1 MIEFNNV
8 SKIYNNNVKA
18 LSDVSVKI
26 DSGDFVFL
34 VGPSGSGKSTFI
46 KMLLKEIE
54 PTMGNIT
61 VADKKLSEI
70 KRNQIPYYRRK
81 IGMVFQDFRLIPTL
95 NVYENV
101 AFAMRVVEASQ
112 KEIRKRVPMVLSLVG
127 LSHKYKM
134 FPNELSGGEQQ
145 RVSLARAIV
154 NNPSVLIADE
164 PTGNLDP
171 DTAKEIMELL
181 EDINRSG
188 TTIVMATHAKDIVDS
203 MKKRVIAIEKG
214 SIERGCTKMKINT
227 INYFIVDAL
236 KSIKRNITVSFAAM
250 LTVLVTFFVLGT
262 FTLVGLNFNKT
273 IEDVADKIEIKVYL
287 QDDIKLVNQR
297 EVEIKLAEQEGVKA
311 VTYESKDEAFTKLKK
326 DLEGNS
332 GMLEG
337 YSLENNPLASSY
349 IVTLEDASYAG
360 DVSKA
365 VEDMTGVESITNQ
378 QELIEKISNV
388 VDFVQILGIVLFFV
402 FIGVSIFLIMNTIK
416 LAVYSRRR
424 EVGIMK
430 FVGATD
436 WFIRWPFVIEGMIIG
451 AVGSLL
457 ATAIL
462 YFIYRGVFGFIA
474 SNLLIANLVPVSFV
488 LTTLLGGFLL
498 GGIVVGAIGS
508 IAALRKFLVV

>member
-1 MIEFNNV
+1 
-8 SKIYNNNVKA
+8 
-18 LSDVSVKI
+18 
-26 DSGDFVFL
+26 
-34 VGPSGSGKSTFI
+34 
-46 KMLLKEIE
+46 
-54 PTMGNIT
+54 
-61 VADKKLSEI
+61 
-70 KRNQIPYYRRK
+70 
-81 IGMVFQDFRLIPTL
+81 
-95 NVYENV
+95 
-101 AFAMRVVEASQ
+101 
-112 KEIRKRVPMVLSLVG
+112 
-127 LSHKYKM
+127 
-134 FPNELSGGEQQ
+134 
-145 RVSLARAIV
+145 
-154 NNPSVLIADE
+154 
-164 PTGNLDP
+164 
-171 DTAKEIMELL
+171 
-181 EDINRSG
+181 
-188 TTIVMATHAKDIVDS
+188 
-203 MKKRVIAIEKG
+203 
-214 SIERGCTKMKINT
+214 MKINT

-365 VEDMTGVESITNQ
+365 AEDMTGVESITNQ

-388 VDFVQILGIVLFFV
+388 GDFVQILGVVLFFV

>member
-1 MIEFNNV
+1 
-8 SKIYNNNVKA
+8 
-18 LSDVSVKI
+18 
-26 DSGDFVFL
+26 
-34 VGPSGSGKSTFI
+34 
-46 KMLLKEIE
+46 
-54 PTMGNIT
+54 
-61 VADKKLSEI
+61 
-70 KRNQIPYYRRK
+70 
-81 IGMVFQDFRLIPTL
+81 
-95 NVYENV
+95 
-101 AFAMRVVEASQ
+101 
-112 KEIRKRVPMVLSLVG
+112 
-127 LSHKYKM
+127 
-134 FPNELSGGEQQ
+134 
-145 RVSLARAIV
+145 
-154 NNPSVLIADE
+154 
-164 PTGNLDP
+164 
-171 DTAKEIMELL
+171 
-181 EDINRSG
+181 
-188 TTIVMATHAKDIVDS
+188 
-203 MKKRVIAIEKG
+203 
-214 SIERGCTKMKINT
+214 MKINK

>member
-1 MIEFNNV
+1 
-8 SKIYNNNVKA
+8 
-18 LSDVSVKI
+18 
-26 DSGDFVFL
+26 
-34 VGPSGSGKSTFI
+34 
-46 KMLLKEIE
+46 
-54 PTMGNIT
+54 
-61 VADKKLSEI
+61 
-70 KRNQIPYYRRK
+70 
-81 IGMVFQDFRLIPTL
+81 
-95 NVYENV
+95 
-101 AFAMRVVEASQ
+101 
-112 KEIRKRVPMVLSLVG
+112 
-127 LSHKYKM
+127 
-134 FPNELSGGEQQ
+134 
-145 RVSLARAIV
+145 
-154 NNPSVLIADE
+154 
-164 PTGNLDP
+164 
-171 DTAKEIMELL
+171 
-181 EDINRSG
+181 
-188 TTIVMATHAKDIVDS
+188 
-203 MKKRVIAIEKG
+203 
-214 SIERGCTKMKINT
+214 MKINT

-250 LTVLVTFFVLGT
+250 LTVLVTFLVLGT

-297 EVEIKLAEQEGVKA
+297 EVEIKLSEQDGVKA

-349 IVTLEDASYAG
+349 IVTLEDASYASN
-360 DVSKA
+360 VTKA
-365 VEDMTGVESITNQ
+365 VEDMTGVESVTNQ
-378 QELIEKISNV
+378 QELIEKISRV
-388 VDFVQILGIVLFFV
+388 VDFVQILGVILFFV
-402 FIGVSIFLIMNTIK
+402 FIGISIFLIMNTIK

-436 WFIRWPFVIEGMIIG
+436 WFIRWPFVIEGIIIG
-451 AVGSLL
+451 AIGSLL
-457 ATAIL
+457 ATAVI

>member
-1 MIEFNNV
+1 
-8 SKIYNNNVKA
+8 
-18 LSDVSVKI
+18 
-26 DSGDFVFL
+26 
-34 VGPSGSGKSTFI
+34 
-46 KMLLKEIE
+46 
-54 PTMGNIT
+54 
-61 VADKKLSEI
+61 
-70 KRNQIPYYRRK
+70 
-81 IGMVFQDFRLIPTL
+81 
-95 NVYENV
+95 
-101 AFAMRVVEASQ
+101 
-112 KEIRKRVPMVLSLVG
+112 
-127 LSHKYKM
+127 
-134 FPNELSGGEQQ
+134 
-145 RVSLARAIV
+145 
-154 NNPSVLIADE
+154 
-164 PTGNLDP
+164 
-171 DTAKEIMELL
+171 
-181 EDINRSG
+181 
-188 TTIVMATHAKDIVDS
+188 
-203 MKKRVIAIEKG
+203 
-214 SIERGCTKMKINT
+214 MKINT

-378 QELIEKISNV
+378 QELIEKISRV
-388 VDFVQILGIVLFFV
+388 VDFVQILGVVLFFV

-451 AVGSLL
+451 AVGSLF
-457 ATAIL
+457 ATALL

>member
-1 MIEFNNV
+1 
-8 SKIYNNNVKA
+8 
-18 LSDVSVKI
+18 
-26 DSGDFVFL
+26 
-34 VGPSGSGKSTFI
+34 
-46 KMLLKEIE
+46 
-54 PTMGNIT
+54 
-61 VADKKLSEI
+61 
-70 KRNQIPYYRRK
+70 
-81 IGMVFQDFRLIPTL
+81 
-95 NVYENV
+95 
-101 AFAMRVVEASQ
+101 
-112 KEIRKRVPMVLSLVG
+112 
-127 LSHKYKM
+127 
-134 FPNELSGGEQQ
+134 
-145 RVSLARAIV
+145 
-154 NNPSVLIADE
+154 
-164 PTGNLDP
+164 
-171 DTAKEIMELL
+171 
-181 EDINRSG
+181 
-188 TTIVMATHAKDIVDS
+188 
-203 MKKRVIAIEKG
+203 
-214 SIERGCTKMKINT
+214 MKINT

-488 LTTLLGGFLL
+488 LTRLLGGFLL

>member
-1 MIEFNNV
+1 
-8 SKIYNNNVKA
+8 
-18 LSDVSVKI
+18 
-26 DSGDFVFL
+26 
-34 VGPSGSGKSTFI
+34 
-46 KMLLKEIE
+46 
-54 PTMGNIT
+54 
-61 VADKKLSEI
+61 
-70 KRNQIPYYRRK
+70 
-81 IGMVFQDFRLIPTL
+81 
-95 NVYENV
+95 
-101 AFAMRVVEASQ
+101 
-112 KEIRKRVPMVLSLVG
+112 
-127 LSHKYKM
+127 
-134 FPNELSGGEQQ
+134 
-145 RVSLARAIV
+145 
-154 NNPSVLIADE
+154 
-164 PTGNLDP
+164 
-171 DTAKEIMELL
+171 
-181 EDINRSG
+181 
-188 TTIVMATHAKDIVDS
+188 
-203 MKKRVIAIEKG
+203 
-214 SIERGCTKMKINT
+214 MKINT

-262 FTLVGLNFNKT
+262 FTLVGLNFNKA

-378 QELIEKISNV
+378 QELIEKISRV
-388 VDFVQILGIVLFFV
+388 VDFVQILGVVLFFV

-457 ATAIL
+457 ATVIL
-462 YFIYRGVFGFIA
+462 YFIYRGIFGFIA

>member
-1 MIEFNNV
+1 
-8 SKIYNNNVKA
+8 
-18 LSDVSVKI
+18 
-26 DSGDFVFL
+26 
-34 VGPSGSGKSTFI
+34 
-46 KMLLKEIE
+46 
-54 PTMGNIT
+54 
-61 VADKKLSEI
+61 
-70 KRNQIPYYRRK
+70 
-81 IGMVFQDFRLIPTL
+81 
-95 NVYENV
+95 
-101 AFAMRVVEASQ
+101 
-112 KEIRKRVPMVLSLVG
+112 
-127 LSHKYKM
+127 
-134 FPNELSGGEQQ
+134 
-145 RVSLARAIV
+145 
-154 NNPSVLIADE
+154 
-164 PTGNLDP
+164 
-171 DTAKEIMELL
+171 
-181 EDINRSG
+181 
-188 TTIVMATHAKDIVDS
+188 
-203 MKKRVIAIEKG
+203 
-214 SIERGCTKMKINT
+214 MKINT

-388 VDFVQILGIVLFFV
+388 VDFVQILGVVLFFV

-436 WFIRWPFVIEGMIIG
+436 WFIRWPFGIEGMIIG
-451 AVGSLL
+451 VVGSLL

-488 LTTLLGGFLL
+488 LTRLLGGFLL

>member
-1 MIEFNNV
+1 
-8 SKIYNNNVKA
+8 
-18 LSDVSVKI
+18 
-26 DSGDFVFL
+26 
-34 VGPSGSGKSTFI
+34 
-46 KMLLKEIE
+46 
-54 PTMGNIT
+54 
-61 VADKKLSEI
+61 
-70 KRNQIPYYRRK
+70 
-81 IGMVFQDFRLIPTL
+81 
-95 NVYENV
+95 
-101 AFAMRVVEASQ
+101 
-112 KEIRKRVPMVLSLVG
+112 
-127 LSHKYKM
+127 
-134 FPNELSGGEQQ
+134 
-145 RVSLARAIV
+145 
-154 NNPSVLIADE
+154 
-164 PTGNLDP
+164 
-171 DTAKEIMELL
+171 
-181 EDINRSG
+181 
-188 TTIVMATHAKDIVDS
+188 
-203 MKKRVIAIEKG
+203 
-214 SIERGCTKMKINT
+214 MKINT

-287 QDDIKLVNQR
+287 QDDIKLVNKR
-297 EVEIKLAEQEGVKA
+297 EVEIKLSEQDGVKA

-349 IVTLEDASYAG
+349 IVTLEDASYASN
-360 DVSKA
+360 VTKA
-365 VEDMTGVESITNQ
+365 VEDMTGVESVTNQ
-378 QELIEKISNV
+378 QELIEKISRV
-388 VDFVQILGIVLFFV
+388 VDFVQILGVILFFV

-436 WFIRWPFVIEGMIIG
+436 WFIRWPFVIEGILIG
-451 AVGSLL
+451 AIGSLL
-457 ATAIL
+457 ATAVL

-488 LTTLLGGFLL
+488 LTRLLGGFLL

>member
-1 MIEFNNV
+1 
-8 SKIYNNNVKA
+8 
-18 LSDVSVKI
+18 
-26 DSGDFVFL
+26 
-34 VGPSGSGKSTFI
+34 
-46 KMLLKEIE
+46 
-54 PTMGNIT
+54 
-61 VADKKLSEI
+61 
-70 KRNQIPYYRRK
+70 
-81 IGMVFQDFRLIPTL
+81 
-95 NVYENV
+95 
-101 AFAMRVVEASQ
+101 
-112 KEIRKRVPMVLSLVG
+112 
-127 LSHKYKM
+127 
-134 FPNELSGGEQQ
+134 
-145 RVSLARAIV
+145 
-154 NNPSVLIADE
+154 
-164 PTGNLDP
+164 
-171 DTAKEIMELL
+171 
-181 EDINRSG
+181 
-188 TTIVMATHAKDIVDS
+188 
-203 MKKRVIAIEKG
+203 
-214 SIERGCTKMKINT
+214 MKINT

-378 QELIEKISNV
+378 QELIEKISSV
-388 VDFVQILGIVLFFV
+388 VDFVQILGVVLFFV

>member
-1 MIEFNNV
+1 
-8 SKIYNNNVKA
+8 
-18 LSDVSVKI
+18 
-26 DSGDFVFL
+26 
-34 VGPSGSGKSTFI
+34 
-46 KMLLKEIE
+46 
-54 PTMGNIT
+54 
-61 VADKKLSEI
+61 
-70 KRNQIPYYRRK
+70 
-81 IGMVFQDFRLIPTL
+81 
-95 NVYENV
+95 
-101 AFAMRVVEASQ
+101 
-112 KEIRKRVPMVLSLVG
+112 
-127 LSHKYKM
+127 
-134 FPNELSGGEQQ
+134 
-145 RVSLARAIV
+145 
-154 NNPSVLIADE
+154 
-164 PTGNLDP
+164 
-171 DTAKEIMELL
+171 
-181 EDINRSG
+181 
-188 TTIVMATHAKDIVDS
+188 
-203 MKKRVIAIEKG
+203 
-214 SIERGCTKMKINT
+214 MKINT

-349 IVTLEDASYAG
+349 IVTLEDASYAD

-378 QELIEKISNV
+378 QELIEKISRV
-388 VDFVQILGIVLFFV
+388 VDFVQILGVVLFFV

>member
-1 MIEFNNV
+1 
-8 SKIYNNNVKA
+8 
-18 LSDVSVKI
+18 
-26 DSGDFVFL
+26 
-34 VGPSGSGKSTFI
+34 
-46 KMLLKEIE
+46 
-54 PTMGNIT
+54 
-61 VADKKLSEI
+61 
-70 KRNQIPYYRRK
+70 
-81 IGMVFQDFRLIPTL
+81 
-95 NVYENV
+95 
-101 AFAMRVVEASQ
+101 
-112 KEIRKRVPMVLSLVG
+112 
-127 LSHKYKM
+127 
-134 FPNELSGGEQQ
+134 
-145 RVSLARAIV
+145 
-154 NNPSVLIADE
+154 
-164 PTGNLDP
+164 
-171 DTAKEIMELL
+171 
-181 EDINRSG
+181 
-188 TTIVMATHAKDIVDS
+188 
-203 MKKRVIAIEKG
+203 
-214 SIERGCTKMKINT
+214 MKIST
-227 INYFIVDAL
+227 LNYFIVDAL

-297 EVEIKLAEQEGVKA
+297 EVEIKLSEQDGVKA

-349 IVTLEDASYAG
+349 IVTLEDASYASN
-360 DVSKA
+360 VTKA
-365 VEDMTGVESITNQ
+365 VEDMTGVESVTNQ
-378 QELIEKISNV
+378 QELIEKISRV
-388 VDFVQILGIVLFFV
+388 VDFVQILGVILFFV

-436 WFIRWPFVIEGMIIG
+436 WFIRWPFVIEGIIIG
-451 AVGSLL
+451 AIGSLL
-457 ATAIL
+457 ATAVI

>member
-1 MIEFNNV
+1 
-8 SKIYNNNVKA
+8 
-18 LSDVSVKI
+18 
-26 DSGDFVFL
+26 
-34 VGPSGSGKSTFI
+34 
-46 KMLLKEIE
+46 
-54 PTMGNIT
+54 
-61 VADKKLSEI
+61 
-70 KRNQIPYYRRK
+70 
-81 IGMVFQDFRLIPTL
+81 
-95 NVYENV
+95 
-101 AFAMRVVEASQ
+101 
-112 KEIRKRVPMVLSLVG
+112 
-127 LSHKYKM
+127 
-134 FPNELSGGEQQ
+134 
-145 RVSLARAIV
+145 
-154 NNPSVLIADE
+154 
-164 PTGNLDP
+164 
-171 DTAKEIMELL
+171 
-181 EDINRSG
+181 
-188 TTIVMATHAKDIVDS
+188 
-203 MKKRVIAIEKG
+203 
-214 SIERGCTKMKINT
+214 MKINT

-326 DLEGNS
+326 DLKGNS

-388 VDFVQILGIVLFFV
+388 VDFVQILGVVLFFV

-498 GGIVVGAIGS
+498 GGIVIGAIGS

>member
-1 MIEFNNV
+1 
-8 SKIYNNNVKA
+8 
-18 LSDVSVKI
+18 
-26 DSGDFVFL
+26 
-34 VGPSGSGKSTFI
+34 
-46 KMLLKEIE
+46 
-54 PTMGNIT
+54 
-61 VADKKLSEI
+61 
-70 KRNQIPYYRRK
+70 
-81 IGMVFQDFRLIPTL
+81 
-95 NVYENV
+95 
-101 AFAMRVVEASQ
+101 
-112 KEIRKRVPMVLSLVG
+112 
-127 LSHKYKM
+127 
-134 FPNELSGGEQQ
+134 
-145 RVSLARAIV
+145 
-154 NNPSVLIADE
+154 
-164 PTGNLDP
+164 
-171 DTAKEIMELL
+171 
-181 EDINRSG
+181 
-188 TTIVMATHAKDIVDS
+188 
-203 MKKRVIAIEKG
+203 
-214 SIERGCTKMKINT
+214 MKINT

-388 VDFVQILGIVLFFV
+388 VDFVQILGVVLFFV

-457 ATAIL
+457 ATVIL
-462 YFIYRGVFGFIA
+462 YFIYRGIFGFIE

>member
-1 MIEFNNV
+1 
-8 SKIYNNNVKA
+8 
-18 LSDVSVKI
+18 
-26 DSGDFVFL
+26 
-34 VGPSGSGKSTFI
+34 
-46 KMLLKEIE
+46 
-54 PTMGNIT
+54 
-61 VADKKLSEI
+61 
-70 KRNQIPYYRRK
+70 
-81 IGMVFQDFRLIPTL
+81 
-95 NVYENV
+95 
-101 AFAMRVVEASQ
+101 
-112 KEIRKRVPMVLSLVG
+112 
-127 LSHKYKM
+127 
-134 FPNELSGGEQQ
+134 
-145 RVSLARAIV
+145 
-154 NNPSVLIADE
+154 
-164 PTGNLDP
+164 
-171 DTAKEIMELL
+171 
-181 EDINRSG
+181 
-188 TTIVMATHAKDIVDS
+188 
-203 MKKRVIAIEKG
+203 
-214 SIERGCTKMKINT
+214 MKINT
-227 INYFIVDAL
+227 ITYFIVDAL

-360 DVSKA
+360 SVSKA

-378 QELIEKISNV
+378 QELIEKISRV
-388 VDFVQILGIVLFFV
+388 VDFVQILGVVLFFV

-451 AVGSLL
+451 AVGSLF
-457 ATAIL
+457 ATVIL

-474 SNLLIANLVPVSFV
+474 SNLLIANLVPVSFI

-498 GGIVVGAIGS
+498 GGILVGAIGS

>member
-1 MIEFNNV
+1 
-8 SKIYNNNVKA
+8 
-18 LSDVSVKI
+18 
-26 DSGDFVFL
+26 
-34 VGPSGSGKSTFI
+34 
-46 KMLLKEIE
+46 
-54 PTMGNIT
+54 
-61 VADKKLSEI
+61 
-70 KRNQIPYYRRK
+70 
-81 IGMVFQDFRLIPTL
+81 
-95 NVYENV
+95 
-101 AFAMRVVEASQ
+101 
-112 KEIRKRVPMVLSLVG
+112 
-127 LSHKYKM
+127 
-134 FPNELSGGEQQ
+134 
-145 RVSLARAIV
+145 
-154 NNPSVLIADE
+154 
-164 PTGNLDP
+164 
-171 DTAKEIMELL
+171 
-181 EDINRSG
+181 
-188 TTIVMATHAKDIVDS
+188 
-203 MKKRVIAIEKG
+203 
-214 SIERGCTKMKINT
+214 MKINT

-388 VDFVQILGIVLFFV
+388 VDFVQILGVVLFFV

-457 ATAIL
+457 ATVIL

>member
-1 MIEFNNV
+1 
-8 SKIYNNNVKA
+8 
-18 LSDVSVKI
+18 
-26 DSGDFVFL
+26 
-34 VGPSGSGKSTFI
+34 
-46 KMLLKEIE
+46 
-54 PTMGNIT
+54 
-61 VADKKLSEI
+61 
-70 KRNQIPYYRRK
+70 
-81 IGMVFQDFRLIPTL
+81 
-95 NVYENV
+95 
-101 AFAMRVVEASQ
+101 
-112 KEIRKRVPMVLSLVG
+112 
-127 LSHKYKM
+127 
-134 FPNELSGGEQQ
+134 
-145 RVSLARAIV
+145 
-154 NNPSVLIADE
+154 
-164 PTGNLDP
+164 
-171 DTAKEIMELL
+171 
-181 EDINRSG
+181 
-188 TTIVMATHAKDIVDS
+188 
-203 MKKRVIAIEKG
+203 
-214 SIERGCTKMKINT
+214 MKINT
-227 INYFIVDAL
+227 ITYFIVDAL

-360 DVSKA
+360 NVSKA

-378 QELIEKISNV
+378 QELIEKISRV
-388 VDFVQILGIVLFFV
+388 VDFVQILGVVLFFV

-451 AVGSLL
+451 AVGSLF
-457 ATAIL
+457 ATVIL

-474 SNLLIANLVPVSFV
+474 SNLLIANLVPVSFI

>member
-1 MIEFNNV
+1 
-8 SKIYNNNVKA
+8 
-18 LSDVSVKI
+18 
-26 DSGDFVFL
+26 
-34 VGPSGSGKSTFI
+34 
-46 KMLLKEIE
+46 
-54 PTMGNIT
+54 
-61 VADKKLSEI
+61 
-70 KRNQIPYYRRK
+70 
-81 IGMVFQDFRLIPTL
+81 
-95 NVYENV
+95 
-101 AFAMRVVEASQ
+101 
-112 KEIRKRVPMVLSLVG
+112 
-127 LSHKYKM
+127 
-134 FPNELSGGEQQ
+134 
-145 RVSLARAIV
+145 
-154 NNPSVLIADE
+154 
-164 PTGNLDP
+164 
-171 DTAKEIMELL
+171 
-181 EDINRSG
+181 
-188 TTIVMATHAKDIVDS
+188 
-203 MKKRVIAIEKG
+203 
-214 SIERGCTKMKINT
+214 MKINT

-388 VDFVQILGIVLFFV
+388 VDFVQILGVVLFFV

-457 ATAIL
+457 ATVIL
-462 YFIYRGVFGFIA
+462 YFIYRGIFGFIA

-498 GGIVVGAIGS
+498 GGIVVGAIRS

>member
-1 MIEFNNV
+1 
-8 SKIYNNNVKA
+8 
-18 LSDVSVKI
+18 
-26 DSGDFVFL
+26 
-34 VGPSGSGKSTFI
+34 
-46 KMLLKEIE
+46 
-54 PTMGNIT
+54 
-61 VADKKLSEI
+61 
-70 KRNQIPYYRRK
+70 
-81 IGMVFQDFRLIPTL
+81 
-95 NVYENV
+95 
-101 AFAMRVVEASQ
+101 
-112 KEIRKRVPMVLSLVG
+112 
-127 LSHKYKM
+127 
-134 FPNELSGGEQQ
+134 
-145 RVSLARAIV
+145 
-154 NNPSVLIADE
+154 
-164 PTGNLDP
+164 
-171 DTAKEIMELL
+171 
-181 EDINRSG
+181 
-188 TTIVMATHAKDIVDS
+188 
-203 MKKRVIAIEKG
+203 
-214 SIERGCTKMKINT
+214 MKINT

-287 QDDIKLVNQR
+287 QDDIKLVNKR
-297 EVEIKLAEQEGVKA
+297 EVEIKLSEQDGVKA

-349 IVTLEDASYAG
+349 IVTLEDASYASN
-360 DVSKA
+360 VTKA
-365 VEDMTGVESITNQ
+365 VEDMTGVESVTNQ
-378 QELIEKISNV
+378 QELIEKISRV
-388 VDFVQILGIVLFFV
+388 VDFVQILGVILFFV

-416 LAVYSRRR
+416 LAVYLRRR

-436 WFIRWPFVIEGMIIG
+436 WFIRWPFVIEGIIIG
-451 AVGSLL
+451 AIGSLL
-457 ATAIL
+457 ATAVL

>member
-1 MIEFNNV
+1 
-8 SKIYNNNVKA
+8 
-18 LSDVSVKI
+18 
-26 DSGDFVFL
+26 
-34 VGPSGSGKSTFI
+34 
-46 KMLLKEIE
+46 
-54 PTMGNIT
+54 
-61 VADKKLSEI
+61 
-70 KRNQIPYYRRK
+70 
-81 IGMVFQDFRLIPTL
+81 
-95 NVYENV
+95 
-101 AFAMRVVEASQ
+101 
-112 KEIRKRVPMVLSLVG
+112 
-127 LSHKYKM
+127 
-134 FPNELSGGEQQ
+134 
-145 RVSLARAIV
+145 
-154 NNPSVLIADE
+154 
-164 PTGNLDP
+164 
-171 DTAKEIMELL
+171 
-181 EDINRSG
+181 
-188 TTIVMATHAKDIVDS
+188 
-203 MKKRVIAIEKG
+203 
-214 SIERGCTKMKINT
+214 MKINT

-297 EVEIKLAEQEGVKA
+297 EVEIKLSEQDGVKA

-349 IVTLEDASYAG
+349 IVTLEDASYASN
-360 DVSKA
+360 VTKA
-365 VEDMTGVESITNQ
+365 VEDMTGVESVTNQ
-378 QELIEKISNV
+378 QELIEKISRV
-388 VDFVQILGIVLFFV
+388 VDFVQILGVILFFV

-498 GGIVVGAIGS
+498 GGILVGAIGS

>member
-1 MIEFNNV
+1 
-8 SKIYNNNVKA
+8 
-18 LSDVSVKI
+18 
-26 DSGDFVFL
+26 
-34 VGPSGSGKSTFI
+34 
-46 KMLLKEIE
+46 
-54 PTMGNIT
+54 
-61 VADKKLSEI
+61 
-70 KRNQIPYYRRK
+70 
-81 IGMVFQDFRLIPTL
+81 
-95 NVYENV
+95 
-101 AFAMRVVEASQ
+101 
-112 KEIRKRVPMVLSLVG
+112 
-127 LSHKYKM
+127 
-134 FPNELSGGEQQ
+134 
-145 RVSLARAIV
+145 
-154 NNPSVLIADE
+154 
-164 PTGNLDP
+164 
-171 DTAKEIMELL
+171 
-181 EDINRSG
+181 
-188 TTIVMATHAKDIVDS
+188 
-203 MKKRVIAIEKG
+203 
-214 SIERGCTKMKINT
+214 MKINT

-474 SNLLIANLVPVSFV
+474 SNLLIANLVSVSFV

>member
-1 MIEFNNV
+1 
-8 SKIYNNNVKA
+8 
-18 LSDVSVKI
+18 
-26 DSGDFVFL
+26 
-34 VGPSGSGKSTFI
+34 
-46 KMLLKEIE
+46 
-54 PTMGNIT
+54 
-61 VADKKLSEI
+61 
-70 KRNQIPYYRRK
+70 
-81 IGMVFQDFRLIPTL
+81 
-95 NVYENV
+95 
-101 AFAMRVVEASQ
+101 
-112 KEIRKRVPMVLSLVG
+112 
-127 LSHKYKM
+127 
-134 FPNELSGGEQQ
+134 
-145 RVSLARAIV
+145 
-154 NNPSVLIADE
+154 
-164 PTGNLDP
+164 
-171 DTAKEIMELL
+171 
-181 EDINRSG
+181 
-188 TTIVMATHAKDIVDS
+188 
-203 MKKRVIAIEKG
+203 
-214 SIERGCTKMKINT
+214 MKINT

-360 DVSKA
+360 SVSKA

-378 QELIEKISNV
+378 QELIEKISRV
-388 VDFVQILGIVLFFV
+388 VDFVQILGVVLFFV

-457 ATAIL
+457 ATVIL
-462 YFIYRGVFGFIA
+462 YFIYRGIFGFIA

>member
-1 MIEFNNV
+1 
-8 SKIYNNNVKA
+8 
-18 LSDVSVKI
+18 
-26 DSGDFVFL
+26 
-34 VGPSGSGKSTFI
+34 
-46 KMLLKEIE
+46 
-54 PTMGNIT
+54 
-61 VADKKLSEI
+61 
-70 KRNQIPYYRRK
+70 
-81 IGMVFQDFRLIPTL
+81 
-95 NVYENV
+95 
-101 AFAMRVVEASQ
+101 
-112 KEIRKRVPMVLSLVG
+112 
-127 LSHKYKM
+127 
-134 FPNELSGGEQQ
+134 
-145 RVSLARAIV
+145 
-154 NNPSVLIADE
+154 
-164 PTGNLDP
+164 
-171 DTAKEIMELL
+171 
-181 EDINRSG
+181 
-188 TTIVMATHAKDIVDS
+188 
-203 MKKRVIAIEKG
+203 
-214 SIERGCTKMKINT
+214 MKINT

-488 LTTLLGGFLL
+488 LTTLLGGFL
-498 GGIVVGAIGS
+498 
-508 IAALRKFLVV
+508 

>member
-1 MIEFNNV
+1 
-8 SKIYNNNVKA
+8 
-18 LSDVSVKI
+18 
-26 DSGDFVFL
+26 
-34 VGPSGSGKSTFI
+34 
-46 KMLLKEIE
+46 
-54 PTMGNIT
+54 
-61 VADKKLSEI
+61 
-70 KRNQIPYYRRK
+70 
-81 IGMVFQDFRLIPTL
+81 
-95 NVYENV
+95 
-101 AFAMRVVEASQ
+101 
-112 KEIRKRVPMVLSLVG
+112 
-127 LSHKYKM
+127 
-134 FPNELSGGEQQ
+134 
-145 RVSLARAIV
+145 
-154 NNPSVLIADE
+154 
-164 PTGNLDP
+164 
-171 DTAKEIMELL
+171 
-181 EDINRSG
+181 
-188 TTIVMATHAKDIVDS
+188 
-203 MKKRVIAIEKG
+203 
-214 SIERGCTKMKINT
+214 MKINT

-388 VDFVQILGIVLFFV
+388 VDFVQILGVVLFFV

-451 AVGSLL
+451 VVGSLL

>member
-1 MIEFNNV
+1 
-8 SKIYNNNVKA
+8 
-18 LSDVSVKI
+18 
-26 DSGDFVFL
+26 
-34 VGPSGSGKSTFI
+34 
-46 KMLLKEIE
+46 
-54 PTMGNIT
+54 
-61 VADKKLSEI
+61 
-70 KRNQIPYYRRK
+70 
-81 IGMVFQDFRLIPTL
+81 
-95 NVYENV
+95 
-101 AFAMRVVEASQ
+101 
-112 KEIRKRVPMVLSLVG
+112 
-127 LSHKYKM
+127 
-134 FPNELSGGEQQ
+134 
-145 RVSLARAIV
+145 
-154 NNPSVLIADE
+154 
-164 PTGNLDP
+164 
-171 DTAKEIMELL
+171 
-181 EDINRSG
+181 
-188 TTIVMATHAKDIVDS
+188 
-203 MKKRVIAIEKG
+203 
-214 SIERGCTKMKINT
+214 MKINT

-378 QELIEKISNV
+378 QELIEKISRV
-388 VDFVQILGIVLFFV
+388 VDFVQILGVVLFFV

-457 ATAIL
+457 ARVIL
-462 YFIYRGVFGFIA
+462 YFIYRGIFGFIA

>member
-1 MIEFNNV
+1 
-8 SKIYNNNVKA
+8 
-18 LSDVSVKI
+18 
-26 DSGDFVFL
+26 
-34 VGPSGSGKSTFI
+34 
-46 KMLLKEIE
+46 
-54 PTMGNIT
+54 
-61 VADKKLSEI
+61 
-70 KRNQIPYYRRK
+70 
-81 IGMVFQDFRLIPTL
+81 
-95 NVYENV
+95 
-101 AFAMRVVEASQ
+101 
-112 KEIRKRVPMVLSLVG
+112 
-127 LSHKYKM
+127 
-134 FPNELSGGEQQ
+134 
-145 RVSLARAIV
+145 
-154 NNPSVLIADE
+154 
-164 PTGNLDP
+164 
-171 DTAKEIMELL
+171 
-181 EDINRSG
+181 
-188 TTIVMATHAKDIVDS
+188 
-203 MKKRVIAIEKG
+203 
-214 SIERGCTKMKINT
+214 MKINT

-311 VTYESKDEAFTKLKK
+311 VNYESKDEAFTKLKK

-388 VDFVQILGIVLFFV
+388 VDFVQILGVVLFFV

>member
-1 MIEFNNV
+1 
-8 SKIYNNNVKA
+8 
-18 LSDVSVKI
+18 
-26 DSGDFVFL
+26 
-34 VGPSGSGKSTFI
+34 
-46 KMLLKEIE
+46 
-54 PTMGNIT
+54 
-61 VADKKLSEI
+61 
-70 KRNQIPYYRRK
+70 
-81 IGMVFQDFRLIPTL
+81 
-95 NVYENV
+95 
-101 AFAMRVVEASQ
+101 
-112 KEIRKRVPMVLSLVG
+112 
-127 LSHKYKM
+127 
-134 FPNELSGGEQQ
+134 
-145 RVSLARAIV
+145 
-154 NNPSVLIADE
+154 
-164 PTGNLDP
+164 
-171 DTAKEIMELL
+171 
-181 EDINRSG
+181 
-188 TTIVMATHAKDIVDS
+188 
-203 MKKRVIAIEKG
+203 
-214 SIERGCTKMKINT
+214 MKINT

-388 VDFVQILGIVLFFV
+388 VDFVQILGVVLFFV

-436 WFIRWPFVIEGMIIG
+436 WFIRWPFVIEGIIIG
-451 AVGSLL
+451 AIGSLL
-457 ATAIL
+457 ATAVL
-462 YFIYRGVFGFIA
+462 NFIYRGVFGFIA

-498 GGIVVGAIGS
+498 GGILVGAIGS

>member
-1 MIEFNNV
+1 
-8 SKIYNNNVKA
+8 
-18 LSDVSVKI
+18 
-26 DSGDFVFL
+26 
-34 VGPSGSGKSTFI
+34 
-46 KMLLKEIE
+46 
-54 PTMGNIT
+54 
-61 VADKKLSEI
+61 
-70 KRNQIPYYRRK
+70 
-81 IGMVFQDFRLIPTL
+81 
-95 NVYENV
+95 
-101 AFAMRVVEASQ
+101 
-112 KEIRKRVPMVLSLVG
+112 
-127 LSHKYKM
+127 
-134 FPNELSGGEQQ
+134 
-145 RVSLARAIV
+145 
-154 NNPSVLIADE
+154 
-164 PTGNLDP
+164 
-171 DTAKEIMELL
+171 
-181 EDINRSG
+181 
-188 TTIVMATHAKDIVDS
+188 
-203 MKKRVIAIEKG
+203 
-214 SIERGCTKMKINT
+214 MKINT

-297 EVEIKLAEQEGVKA
+297 EVEIKLSEQDGVKA

-349 IVTLEDASYAG
+349 IVTLEDASYASN
-360 DVSKA
+360 VTKA
-365 VEDMTGVESITNQ
+365 VEDMTGVESVTNQ
-378 QELIEKISNV
+378 QELIEKISRV
-388 VDFVQILGIVLFFV
+388 VDFVQILGVILFFV

-436 WFIRWPFVIEGMIIG
+436 WFIRWPFVIEGIIIG
-451 AVGSLL
+451 AIGSLL
-457 ATAIL
+457 ATAVL
-462 YFIYRGVFGFIA
+462 YFIYRGLFGFIA

>member
-1 MIEFNNV
+1 
-8 SKIYNNNVKA
+8 
-18 LSDVSVKI
+18 
-26 DSGDFVFL
+26 
-34 VGPSGSGKSTFI
+34 
-46 KMLLKEIE
+46 
-54 PTMGNIT
+54 
-61 VADKKLSEI
+61 
-70 KRNQIPYYRRK
+70 
-81 IGMVFQDFRLIPTL
+81 
-95 NVYENV
+95 
-101 AFAMRVVEASQ
+101 
-112 KEIRKRVPMVLSLVG
+112 
-127 LSHKYKM
+127 
-134 FPNELSGGEQQ
+134 
-145 RVSLARAIV
+145 
-154 NNPSVLIADE
+154 
-164 PTGNLDP
+164 
-171 DTAKEIMELL
+171 
-181 EDINRSG
+181 
-188 TTIVMATHAKDIVDS
+188 
-203 MKKRVIAIEKG
+203 
-214 SIERGCTKMKINT
+214 MKINT

-498 GGIVVGAIGS
+498 GGIVIGAIGS